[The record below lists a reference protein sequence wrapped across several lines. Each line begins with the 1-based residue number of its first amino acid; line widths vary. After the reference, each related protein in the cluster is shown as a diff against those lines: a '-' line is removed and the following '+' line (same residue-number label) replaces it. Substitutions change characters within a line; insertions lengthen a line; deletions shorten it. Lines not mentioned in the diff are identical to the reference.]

1 MFCFLVLG
9 FQGPGKSSVGGVLY
23 SVLPCVSH
31 NDSPAHT
38 TTHNTQS
45 DKLNPNSSTIN
56 DGASNKKAV
65 TQLNSDSAAS
75 NGNDKKTRIT
85 HQQLQI
91 QGHHLASLAP
101 SSAKPPRK
109 KWGLHSL
116 RIKRSASDTSMK
128 TGLRDRLFGSSHHH
142 HHKNNNHLQLPPSA
156 DNSPLKKSDS
166 YVLLFLLNL
175 KNNTYPGLFLI
186 ANH

>member
-1 MFCFLVLG
+1 M
-9 FQGPGKSSVGGVLY
+9 Y

-38 TTHNTQS
+38 TTHNAQS
-45 DKLNPNSSTIN
+45 DPPNPNSPSSN
-56 DGASNKKAV
+56 SGASNQNAI
-65 TQLNSDSAAS
+65 TQLNSDSASAANNTETKS
-75 NGNDKKTRIT
+75 RLT

-91 QGHHLASLAP
+91 QGHHLASIAP

-156 DNSPLKKSDS
+156 DNSPLRKSDS
-166 YVLLFLLNL
+166 YVFIHFRTVESNNNL
-175 KNNTYPGLFLI
+175 YFFHKPYHQRWHIGNFSKY
-186 ANH
+186 